1 MAYDE
6 EYQDYDDLLDDEE
19 FDDELDDDFSSPHRQ
34 NYAYDDDDYSFDDEN
49 DEDSYE
55 MD

>member
-1 MAYDE
+1 MAYE
-6 EYQDYDDLLDDEE
+6 EYQDYDDLLDDEN
-19 FDDELDDDFSSPHRQ
+19 FDDDLNDDFSSPHRQ
-34 NYAYDDDDYSFDDEN
+34 NYAYDDDDYSFEDEN